1 MKKKKKVVRR
11 NSHHPTVES
20 MATITTN
27 NDIQKK
33 SILISRTSD
42 NSPKSPSRNVRFAPE
57 ITLNNEQ
64 VILMRLVDLFFEF
77 PSSLDY
83 HDKCKFINNGK

>member
-1 MKKKKKVVRR
+1 MKKKKVVKR
-11 NSHHPTVES
+11 NSYHPTVES

-42 NSPKSPSRNVRFAPE
+42 KSPKLSTRNVRFAPE

-64 VILMRLVDLFFEF
+64 ITMANAN
-77 PSSLDY
+77 SSTIEN
-83 HDKCKFINNGK
+83 KNSTKT